1 MVSGR
6 SAPLVA
12 RGIVLASIL
21 VTRIVPA
28 APLPVAAWSFD
39 EASAERTRFA
49 EAGGRE
55 ELAVTSSRPVGR
67 GGGVHGSGLAL
78 KGPHALRVNI
88 GPALRGLTNLSITA
102 WVKPESFVRYNE
114 IFRQECGERV
124 LFSFQENGK
133 ILSLGLNVG
142 GYAECDAPVT
152 PALLRDGGWHHAAA
166 VFDGREMRVYFDGY
180 LAGRK
185 ARTGKPVFNAEVPA
199 FVGSSSGRNE
209 FFVGGLDEV
218 RIYGEALSDAF
229 LAAEYAAGLAEF
241 AGRREEVRRQIG
253 TVYVAGDTFADT
265 LAASR
270 EKRLRSSDVLHSEL
284 GRHFNARLRAAFPDD
299 YALFTQHTRHSPFD
313 LVADASGSL
322 ATACVDRVVALVTE
336 YRPLTPGQRE
346 NLSPD
351 EAEHW
356 REIDALVA
364 DTRSRVANLSPSGND
379 MSWIEF
385 LFELGENVQE
395 RPKVQEAVAPY
406 VRPETPPVKV
416 RSAAEAHALL
426 EKDWLHQA
434 GGKPSADRVRD
445 EIRWTREL
453 AERIAIAHRD
463 AVGFSA
469 ELTALEACAA
479 RLPKATSAA
488 EIRALYF
495 EVRSL
500 KRDVMLG
507 NPVVD
512 FSEVLF
518 VDMPFPQGREWRH
531 ETRHRLGYMAVPGAR
546 LMVLEELSPG
556 GGLRQLMPRE
566 PLHGSFWRPDLSY
579 DAKKIVFCF
588 KPHNEKSFHLYEI
601 GIDGSGMRQLTR
613 GPYDDLDPI
622 YLPDGEHILFSTTR
636 GHTYVRCMPPTSA
649 YILARCDRD
658 GENVYIAS
666 RNNEPDYLPSVMND
680 GRVVYT
686 RWEYTD
692 KPLWR
697 AQGIWTMNPDG
708 TQVNTLWGNQSVWPD
723 LLKDARSVPGSRR
736 IMFTGSAHHNWFAGS
751 VGLLDPAL
759 GSNFPEGLTKVTADV
774 TWPESGNG
782 PVDPVESPRYHPS
795 GRYAAYYSPYPLSEK
810 DFLVSAERNGKFVLY
825 LMDVDGNRELIRE
838 GDHHV
843 LHALPVRPRPRPPVV
858 PDSVA
863 WPKRDA
869 ASQPQGGVLFS
880 RNVYEGAPP
889 ELQGRTRF
897 LRVMAI
903 QPKTYTY
910 WHKRPYLS
918 TGPVVSV
925 VQSDGVKE
933 ILGTVPVQADGS
945 VVFRVPPGKALHFQ
959 LLDGEHR
966 ALQTMRSFTGAMPG
980 EVLGCLGCHER
991 HSRTSHANMA
1001 GDGRLG
1007 VPDTIEP
1014 PTWPDTTVSYTR
1026 YVRPVLD
1033 RYCARCHE
1041 GDGKGRK
1048 TLDLTFRPGRLGF
1061 DEVYWIFTGHP
1072 SWGKPYKP
1080 PEKPAPGWGVAGM
1093 LMVEGYGQRDPE
1105 GYRTPPPMTAL
1116 SYRSRLVEIAGR
1128 GKHNDVKVDPVSL
1141 RRLKVWVDAMC
1152 PYRGEEEIREMPDP
1166 EFQGVD
1172 WLAVRP
1178 RIKTAPTIVRPGPV
1192 D

>member
-1 MVSGR
+1 MMTKWMCSI
-6 SAPLVA
+6 S
-12 RGIVLASIL
+12 VLASIL
-21 VTRIVPA
+21 VACPVLAEPA
-28 APLPVAAWSFD
+28 PIAAWSFD
-39 EASAERTRFA
+39 GASAAGTRFA
-49 EAGGRE
+49 ETGGRE
-55 ELAVTSSRPVGR
+55 ALAITASRPVAR
-67 GGGVHGSGLAL
+67 GAGVHGSGLAL
-78 KGPHALRVNI
+78 EGSHALRVNI

-102 WVKPESFVRYNE
+102 WVKPASFVRYNE
-114 IFRQECGERV
+114 IFRQECPERI
-124 LFSFQENGK
+124 LFSFQEHGK
-133 ILSLGLNVG
+133 ILSFGLNVG
-142 GYAECDAPVT
+142 GYTECDAPVT
-152 PALLRDGGWHHAAA
+152 PAVLRDGNWHFAAV
-166 VFDGREMRVYFDGY
+166 VFDGREMRVYLDGQPV
-180 LAGRK
+180 GRK
-185 ARTGKPVFNAEVPA
+185 PRSGTPAIRVDVPA
-199 FVGSSSGRNE
+199 FVGSSAGRSE
-209 FFVGGLDEV
+209 FFAGGLDELRV
-218 RIYGEALSDAF
+218 YGEALSDAF
-229 LAAEYAAGLAEF
+229 LAGQHADGLAEQ
-241 AGRREEVRRQIG
+241 AGRLAAVKHQVG
-253 TVYVAGDTFADT
+253 TVYVARDTFAAT

-270 EKRLRSSDVLHSEL
+270 EKWGERSGAAQPEL
-284 GRHFNARLRAAFPDD
+284 GQYFDARIRAAFPDD
-299 YALFTQHTRHSPFD
+299 CALFTEHTGCSPFEV
-313 LVADASGSL
+313 VAGAVGSV
-322 ATACVDRVVALVTE
+322 ATTCVERVVGLVTE
-336 YRPLTPGQRE
+336 YRPLTPGQWE
-346 NLSPD
+346 NLSPAA
-351 EAEHW
+351 AEHW
-356 REIDALVA
+356 REVDALVA
-364 DTRSRVANLSPSGND
+364 QARSGLAGVTSDSCD
-379 MSWIEF
+379 MSWVEP
-385 LFELGENVQE
+385 LFELGEKVQE

-406 VRPETPPVKV
+406 VRPVTPPVRA
-416 RSAAEAHALL
+416 RSTAEARDLL

-434 GGKPSADRVRD
+434 GGTPSADRVRD

-453 AERIAIAHRD
+453 AQRITVAHGEAAD
-463 AVGFSA
+463 FSGQLA
-469 ELTALEACAA
+469 ALDKCAD
-479 RLPKATSAA
+479 RLPKAASAA
-488 EIRALYF
+488 DVRALYF
-495 EVRSL
+495 EVRTL

-512 FSEVLF
+512 FSDVLF

-546 LMVLEELSPG
+546 LMVLEGLSPDG
-556 GGLRQLMPRE
+556 NLRKLMPRE
-566 PLHGSFWRPDLSY
+566 PLHGSFWRPGLSY
-579 DAKKIVFCF
+579 DAKKTVFCF

-601 GIDGSGMRQLTR
+601 GIDGKGLRQLTR

-622 YLPDGEHILFSTTR
+622 YLPDGDHILFSTTR

-649 YILARCDRD
+649 YVLARCDRD
-658 GENVYIAS
+658 GKNVYIVS

-697 AQGIWTMNPDG
+697 AQGLWTMNPDG

-723 LLKDARSVPGSRR
+723 LLKDARSVPGSHR

-751 VGLLDPAL
+751 VGLLDPAI
-759 GSNFPEGLTKVTADV
+759 GANFPEGLTKVTAD
-774 TWPESGNG
+774 TGWPESGNG
-782 PVDPVESPRYHPS
+782 PVDPVESPRYHSS
-795 GRYAAYYSPYPLSEK
+795 GRYSAYYSPYPLGEQ

-825 LMDVDGNRELIRE
+825 LMDVDGNRELIHE
-838 GDHHV
+838 GDHNI
-843 LHALPVRPRPRPPVV
+843 LHALPVRPRPLPPLI

-863 WPKRDA
+863 WPERGS
-869 ASQPQGGVLFS
+869 ASPPREGVLFS

-889 ELQGRTRF
+889 ELQGRARY

-933 ILGTVPVQADGS
+933 VLGTVPVQADGS

-980 EVLGCLGCHER
+980 EVRGCLGCHER
-991 HSRTSHANMA
+991 HTRTSHASMA
-1001 GDGRLG
+1001 GGGRLG

-1014 PTWPDTTVSYTR
+1014 PTWPDTTISYTR

-1048 TLDLTFRPGRLGF
+1048 TLDLTHRPGRLGF
-1061 DEVYWIFTGHP
+1061 DEVYWIFTGRP
-1072 SWGKPYKP
+1072 SWGKPYKK
-1080 PEKPAPGWGVAGM
+1080 PEKPPPGWGIAGM

-1116 SYRSRLVEIAGR
+1116 SYRSRLVQIAGS
-1128 GKHNDVKVDPVSL
+1128 GKHHDVKVDPVSL

-1152 PYRGEEEIREMPDP
+1152 PYRGEDEIREMPDP